1 MKRSDCPFGYV
12 SLDGMKLR
20 KGLAKGFVLSVFFC
34 LASVP
39 LIGWTGSSEEVN
51 GRYCYTYG
59 DEETPAQGKKKA
71 LAKARERAVEN
82 HQVFI
87 SSKTRIE
94 NFQLKEDLI
103 QSVSAGM
110 LKNVIIQE
118 ETEEGRILCVRIV
131 AQIEPSLMQAEIE
144 RRLEQ
149 RELNNELVTLLNTP
163 MNGAVGGKSPGLK
176 IWLNNPDGFYRE
188 GDNLIVYVQSE
199 QDMYLKLDYFQADGK
214 VVHLVPNF
222 FRGQAFIKKDITYD
236 FGGPN
241 SPELFLIS
249 GPFGEETLKALTS
262 THPFTKELQ
271 SQENVSE
278 GKAYVEILKQG
289 IKRQTRGITVIAGAT
304 ASLHTRSRA
313 EVEHL
318 KILDLLGNQKKQSF

>member
-1 MKRSDCPFGYV
+1 MKRSNHLFDHT
-12 SLDGMKLR
+12 SLDGMMWP
-20 KGLAKGFVLSVFFC
+20 KGLAKGFVVSVFFF

-39 LIGWTGSSEEVN
+39 LVGWAESSEEVH

-87 SSKTRIE
+87 SSKTSIE
-94 NFQLKEDLI
+94 NFQLKEDII
-103 QSVSAGM
+103 QAVSAGM

-131 AQIEPSLMQAEIE
+131 AQIAPSLMQAEIE

-149 RELNNELVTLLNTP
+149 RELNNDLVTLLDTP
-163 MNGAVGGKSPGLK
+163 VNGAVGGKSPGLK
-176 IWLNNPDGFYRE
+176 IWLNKPDGFYQE
-188 GDNLIVYVQSE
+188 GDNLIVFVQSE

-222 FRGQAFIKKDITYD
+222 FRGQAFIKKDKTYD

-241 SPELFLIS
+241 SLEQFVIS
-249 GPFGEETLKALTS
+249 GPFGDETLKALTS
-262 THPFTKELQ
+262 THPFTEELQ

-289 IKRQTRGITVIAGAT
+289 LKRQTRGITVIVGAMT
-304 ASLHTRSRA
+304 SLHTRSRE

-318 KILDLLGNQKKQSF
+318 KNLDLQGNQKNQ

>member
-1 MKRSDCPFGYV
+1 MKRSGRLFEYT
-12 SLDGMKLR
+12 SLYGMTLR
-20 KGLAKGFVLSVFFC
+20 KGLAKGFVLSIFFF
-34 LASVP
+34 LASAP
-39 LIGWTGSSEEVN
+39 LVGWAGSSEEVN

-87 SSKTRIE
+87 SSKTSIE

-110 LKNVIIQE
+110 LKNVTIQE

-131 AQIEPSLMQAEIE
+131 AHIEPSLMQAEIE

-149 RELNNELVTLLNTP
+149 RELNNELVTLLDAP
-163 MNGAVGGKSPGLK
+163 VNGAVVGERPGLK
-176 IWLNNPDGFYRE
+176 IWLNNSDGFYRE

-222 FRGQAFIKKDITYD
+222 FRGQAFIKKDKTYD

-241 SPELFLIS
+241 SPEQFVIS
-249 GPFGEETLKALTS
+249 GPFGDETLEALTS
-262 THPFTKELQ
+262 TQPFTKELQ
-271 SQENVSE
+271 SQERVSE
-278 GKAYVEILKQG
+278 GKAYVKILKQG
-289 IKRQTRGITVIAGAT
+289 IERQTRGITVITGAT
-304 ASLHTRSRA
+304 ASLHTRSRE

-318 KILDLLGNQKKQSF
+318 KTLGLQGNQKKQ